1 MKTEVRY
8 LGGRLLLAGALLSLF
23 GCQTSPI
30 KIDEITSKIT
40 GEQIEE
46 TQVPAT
52 DETYEAAEYNL
63 FYDQGDHLKE
73 LVGKG
78 AYSAALTL
86 FNQHYDF
93 FLGNSALTGSSRL
106 EQYDAQLTKVANY
119 LNQEHFAPK
128 ISKAEADLSLFKKS
142 VPSTQWKAMAKAIE
156 QAQDLTQ
163 DYRSNSLAEIE
174 KFFSPEIEQL
184 EALTKQV
191 INTAKSDVDSAFT
204 SYIASGSDNFFE
216 VYPVDVEID
225 EVLSDAS
232 DTILSHISESSTETI
247 EEFLKIYSSD
257 LGSNIKKK
265 IGTQYIGKFV
275 QQGTDSNTNELAVV
289 MEAAVKTAEL
299 GISPEEIEGLK
310 ISFVEVTSKT
320 LLKEGQV
327 EFPASIEM
335 NLPFQISKA
344 EVGDIFTD
352 TADSDYIIVFDVALS
367 NVNRRVAKR
376 EKGSSKFLSGHKTV
390 PNAAYTARQLEVQNA
405 QIGLQGA
412 QSQVCYGYGA
422 LGCSIGKAISVA
434 AHSASLQEAQ
444 QALLETPQTL
454 EEPIHKDYQYSY
466 SAMDVR
472 RNLTAN
478 YYVINNKTKTY
489 FKDTFDIS
497 ETRKFNLAYDV
508 KDKDINKTSL
518 LKKYDSE
525 ETISTYEE
533 SAMSVQVSQLLDH
546 YVQNIGD
553 EVSLKDETEFRAA
566 IMYDKNEAL
575 AAYKKRIYDARP
587 LNDHRFDHVVVIYN
601 PAGSLGSGFYV
612 APDLVLT
619 NYHVIDGAKYIEM
632 KLYNGHETFGKVVKS
647 DVRLDLALV
656 KVQEK
661 GKPVRF
667 YQENSLD
674 LGSTTEAIGHP
685 KGLEFT
691 VTRGVISA
699 VRKKESIFDTG
710 GKEVLFVQT
719 DTAINPGNSG
729 GPLFLGDYVI
739 GVNDNKL
746 VDVGTEGLGFAI
758 HHSEVEKFL
767 DEDF

>member
-1 MKTEVRY
+1 MQVKLLARKMLVASV
-8 LGGRLLLAGALLSLF
+8 LLLLN
-23 GCQTSPI
+23 GCQTAPL
-30 KIDEITSKIT
+30 KLEDVVSKVT
-40 GEQIEE
+40 GESSKQAPEVSDEEYIE
-46 TQVPAT
+46 
-52 DETYEAAEYNL
+52 AEYTV

-78 AYSAALTL
+78 AYSAALKL
-86 FNQHYDF
+86 FNAHYDF
-93 FLGNSALTGSSRL
+93 FLDNSAFTGKSRID
-106 EQYDAQLTKVANY
+106 QYDLQLSKVAQY
-119 LNQEHFAPK
+119 LNQEVYG
-128 ISKAEADLSLFKKS
+128 SKVAAVRTDLSKFTQQPVAKE
-142 VPSTQWKAMAKAIE
+142 QWKAMSDAIE
-156 QAQDLTQ
+156 QAQSVTQ
-163 DYRSNSLAEIE
+163 NYRNNSLTEILKYTSE
-174 KFFSPEIEQL
+174 EVAQL
-184 EALTKQV
+184 EVLIGDV
-191 INTAKSDVDSAFT
+191 INSAKSKATVAF
-204 SYIASGSDNFFE
+204 SEYIKVSTEDFFE
-216 VYPVDVEID
+216 VYPVDVD
-225 EVLSDAS
+225 VTVSLSEAS
-232 DTILSHISESSTETI
+232 QEILSHIKASDHESIERFIST
-247 EEFLKIYSSD
+247 YGSSLD
-257 LGSNIKKK
+257 VDTKKQIGNHYVSKFIRAKQGSS
-265 IGTQYIGKFV
+265 V
-275 QQGTDSNTNELAVV
+275 NELATV
-289 MEAAVKTAEL
+289 MEAAVKAADL
-299 GISPEEIEGLK
+299 GVAPDEIEGLK

-327 EFPASIEM
+327 EFPASIDM

-344 EVGDIFTD
+344 EVKDIFTN
-352 TADSDYIIVFDVALS
+352 TQDSDYTIVFDVALS
-367 NVNRRVAKR
+367 AVNRRVAKR
-376 EKGSSKFLSGHKTV
+376 DRAGSKYLSGHKTI
-390 PNAAYTARQLEVQNA
+390 PNAAYTARQMEVQNA
-405 QIGLQGA
+405 QMGLQGA
-412 QSQVCYGYGA
+412 QSQLCYGYGA
-422 LGCSIGKAISVA
+422 LGCSIGKAISVGV
-434 AHSASLQEAQ
+434 HSATLQEAQ
-444 QALLETPQTL
+444 QALVATPQTL
-454 EEPIHKDYQYSY
+454 DEPIHENYEYSY

-478 YYVINNKTKTY
+478 YYVINNKTQTY

-497 ETRKFNLAYDV
+497 ETRKFNLAYDI
-508 KDKDINKTSL
+508 KGEDINKVKL

-525 ETISTYEE
+525 EIVSTYED
-533 SAMSVQVSQLLDH
+533 SAMSVKVTQLLDH

-553 EVSLKDETEFRAA
+553 EVSLKNEGEFRAA

-575 AAYKKRIYDARP
+575 TSYKNRTYDARP

-601 PAGSLGSGFYV
+601 PTGSLGSGFYV
-612 APDLVLT
+612 TPDLVLT
-619 NYHVIDGAKYIEM
+619 NYHVIDGAKYVEM

-661 GKPVRF
+661 GKPVQF
-667 YQENSLD
+667 YNKNSLD

-699 VRKKESIFDTG
+699 IRKKESIFDTG

-729 GPLFLGDYVI
+729 GPLFFDDYVI

>member
-1 MKTEVRY
+1 MKTKV
-8 LGGRLLLAGALLSLF
+8 LGGRLLIAGALASLL

-40 GEQIEE
+40 GKSSEE
-46 TQVPAT
+46 AQVPAS
-52 DETYEAAEYNL
+52 DEEYETVEYNL

-78 AYSAALTL
+78 AYSASLTL

-93 FLGNSALTGSSRL
+93 FLGNSALTGGARL
-106 EQYDAQLTKVANY
+106 EQYDSQLTKVAQH
-119 LNQEHFAPK
+119 LNQELFG
-128 ISKAEADLSLFKKS
+128 SKVAQARTSLSVFEQQP
-142 VPSTQWKAMAKAIE
+142 VPSNQWEMMTKAIGD
-156 QAQDLTQ
+156 AQDVTQ
-163 DYRSNSLAEIE
+163 DYRTNSLTEIE
-174 KFFSPEIEQL
+174 KFFSAEIGQL
-184 EALTKQV
+184 ESLTEQV
-191 INTAKSDVDSAFT
+191 INNSKDNADSAFADYIT
-204 SYIASGSDNFFE
+204 SGADNFFE
-216 VYPVDVEID
+216 VYPVDVDMD
-225 EVLSDAS
+225 EVLSGAS
-232 DTILSHISESSTETI
+232 DLILGYIKESDIKTI
-247 EEFLKIYSSD
+247 EGFLKTYGSD
-257 LGSNIKKK
+257 LGASTKKK

-275 QQGTDSNTNELAVV
+275 KEKVGNNSNELAVV
-289 MEAAVKTAEL
+289 MEAAVKAAEL
-299 GISPEEIEGLK
+299 GVPPKEIEGLK

-344 EVGDIFTD
+344 EVGDIFTS

-376 EKGSSKFLSGHKTV
+376 EKGSSKFLSGHKTI

-405 QIGLQGA
+405 QMGLQGA
-412 QSQVCYGYGA
+412 QSQLCYGYGA

-454 EEPIHKDYQYSY
+454 EEPIHKGYQYSY

-489 FKDTFDIS
+489 FKDTFDIT
-497 ETRKFNLAYDV
+497 ETQKFNLAYDV
-508 KDKDINKTSL
+508 KDEDINKATL

-525 ETISTYEE
+525 EDISTYEE
-533 SAMSVQVSQLLDH
+533 SAMGVQVSQLLGH
-546 YVQNIGD
+546 YVQNAGD
-553 EVSLKDETEFRAA
+553 EMSLKDETEFRAA

-575 AAYKKRIYDARP
+575 AAYKKHIYDARP

-601 PAGSLGSGFYV
+601 PTGSLGSGFYV

-619 NYHVIDGAKYIEM
+619 NYHVIDGAKYVEM

-667 YQENSLD
+667 YKENSLD

-710 GKEVLFVQT
+710 GKEILFVQT

-758 HHSEVEKFL
+758 HHSEVETFL